1 MMPTSDDTS
10 LTMTRNFNAS
20 PDKVFS
26 AWSNPDLLK
35 VWMGGKAVTSP
46 FAEVDFRVG
55 GKYTVRLQPPYGEP
69 FTVEGTYQEIDPP
82 KKLVYT
88 WVFVGAEIE
97 TGETLVT
104 VEFEAQNNGTQVTL
118 QHEKLPNTQVRDHHN
133 EGWTGLLENL
143 SELIETL

>member
-1 MMPTSDDTS
+1 MMPTPDDTS
-10 LTMTRNFNAS
+10 LTMTRNFNAP

-55 GKYTVRLQPPYGEP
+55 GKYTVRLQPPYGES

-104 VEFEAQNNGTQVTL
+104 VEFEAQKNGTQVTL
-118 QHEKLPNTQVRDHHN
+118 QHEKLPNSQIRDIHN
-133 EGWTGLLENL
+133 GGWTDLLDNL
-143 SELIETL
+143 SDLIEML